1 MTTQFSATQS
11 VNLNV
16 PPQPIPI
23 QHYLRQPKRLVNA
36 LTAESQIEH
45 LSDEICRLK
54 MRPLTFMMF
63 TFQPTVDLKVWAD
76 ARGNVQLQSV
86 NCHIRGIEYINQRF
100 RLDLKGKLCP
110 QQYGDRTTLHGKAN
124 LVVQVELPPPL
135 NLTPSY
141 ILENTGNGL
150 LRSVLLTIKQR
161 LMHQLLWDYR
171 HWVQNSQSLDKP
183 QPSNAPNLEALVN
196 PHQA

>member
-16 PPQPIPI
+16 PHQPIPI

-36 LTAESQIEH
+36 LTAQSQIEH
-45 LSDEICRLK
+45 LSDELFRLK

-76 ARGNVQLQSV
+76 SHGNVQLQSV

-100 RLDLKGKLCP
+100 HLDLKGKLCP
-110 QQYGDRTTLHGKAN
+110 QQSGDRTTLHGKAN
-124 LVVQVELPPPL
+124 LTVQVELPPPL

-161 LMHQLLWDYR
+161 LMHQLLSDYR
-171 HWVQNSQSLDKP
+171 HWVQNSQNTEAENSG
-183 QPSNAPNLEALVN
+183 NLEALVN
-196 PHQA
+196 PYQA

>member
-16 PPQPIPI
+16 PAEPIPI
-23 QHYLRQPKRLVNA
+23 QHYLRQPKRLVSA

-45 LSDEICRLK
+45 LSDELFRLK

-76 ARGNVQLQSV
+76 THGNVKLQSV
-86 NCHIRGIEYINQRF
+86 GCHIRGIEYINQRF
-100 RLDLKGKLCP
+100 HLDLKGQLCP
-110 QQYGDRTTLHGKAN
+110 QQQGDRTILHGKAN

-141 ILENTGNGL
+141 LLENTGNGL

-171 HWVQNSQSLDKP
+171 HWVQKSQNT
-183 QPSNAPNLEALVN
+183 QAANGGNLEALVN

>member
-45 LSDEICRLK
+45 LSEELFRLK

-63 TFQPTVDLKVWAD
+63 TLQPTVDIKVWAD
-76 ARGNVQLQSV
+76 AYGNVQLQSV
-86 NCHIRGIEYINQRF
+86 GCQIRGIEYINQRF
-100 RLDLKGKLCP
+100 HLDLKGKLCP
-110 QQYGDRTTLHGKAN
+110 QQCGDRTTLHGKAN
-124 LVVQVELPPPL
+124 LVVQVDVPPPL
-135 NLTPSY
+135 NLTPPY

-161 LMHQLLWDYR
+161 LMHQLLLDYR
-171 HWVQNSQSLDKP
+171 HWVENSQNTQAANSG
-183 QPSNAPNLEALVN
+183 NLEALVN
-196 PHQA
+196 PYQA